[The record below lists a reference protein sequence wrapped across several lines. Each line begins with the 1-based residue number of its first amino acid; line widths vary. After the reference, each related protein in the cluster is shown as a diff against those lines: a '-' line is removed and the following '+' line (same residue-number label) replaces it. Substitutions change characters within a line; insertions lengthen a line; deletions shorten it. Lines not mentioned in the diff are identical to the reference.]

1 MPASSAAPTGRGR
14 KRKFE
19 VGLAIARIREAVRPL
34 PKAAMFAL
42 AEEGHTSLVEQLVA
56 CIISIRTLDEVS
68 LVAARRLFAVAR
80 DPASLASVPVARIDR
95 LIGDVAFHRS
105 KAGQISAIARWAKD

>member
-1 MPASSAAPTGRGR
+1 
-14 KRKFE
+14 
-19 VGLAIARIREAVRPL
+19 
-34 PKAAMFAL
+34 MFAL